1 MGGIEGRLFREFAVT
16 LSVAITISLAVS
28 LTTTPMM
35 CAYLLAPRREDRH
48 GRLYRAGEQAFA
60 AILDVYDRSLR
71 RALQWPGLVM
81 LSLLAALCF
90 AVHLFITLPQGYIP
104 EQDNGLIWGG
114 IAFVILFFLLAKF
127 AYPTIKKGMDE
138 RAEKIRTSI
147 DEADQ
152 AKTDAQR
159 ILDEYQRQ
167 LADARSESARII
179 EEARQAADRLRQ
191 DLKRQAETEVT
202 ELRARAQEDIQAQV
216 QRAMADLQARVGEL
230 AIELAEKVV
239 ERSLDRETNMQL
251 IENYINQVGST
262 R

>member
-1 MGGIEGRLFREFAVT
+1 MRKALFAVA
-16 LSVAITISLAVS
+16 LGIGALGLVGVS
-28 LTTTPMM
+28 S
-35 CAYLLAPRREDRH
+35 AP
-48 GRLYRAGEQAFA
+48 AFA
-60 AILDVYDRSLR
+60 QTEQTQTTQPKPSTAAKECIDKLEKGGAIDDCQKAPS
-71 RALQWPGLVM
+71 P
-81 LSLLAALCF
+81 
-90 AVHLFITLPQGYIP
+90 ILPATN
-104 EQDNGLIWGG
+104 ELIWGG

-127 AYPTIKKGMDE
+127 AYPGIKKGMDE

-147 DEADQ
+147 DEAEH
-152 AKTDAQR
+152 ARSEAGR
-159 ILDEYQRQ
+159 ILEEYQRQ

-191 DLKRQAETEVT
+191 DLKRQAETEVN

-216 QRAMADLQARVGEL
+216 QRAMADLQSRVGEL

-251 IENYINQVGST
+251 IENYINQVGSA